1 MLEGGLRSPS
11 RKQRGGGRMS
21 LACDSRGG
29 AVFLTEKSS
38 KCSGFCMCH
47 PARASRH
54 KASDTE
60 TVLSRRSVGDGPDI
74 LFPVPP
80 HSLRPRGSAL
90 TLGVG
95 DTEGIE
101 MSMIGSSDSWFH
113 ATHFSS
119 PDAVRA
125 LLSKACLHSRPEHN
139 RRVAQTRAGDPGCV
153 PHVLT
158 GAVRESVVD
167 TWSLVYTARDN
178 FAQARGRR
186 RRRR

>member
-1 MLEGGLRSPS
+1 VL
-11 RKQRGGGRMS
+11 
-21 LACDSRGG
+21 
-29 AVFLTEKSS
+29 LTEKSS

-80 HSLRPRGSAL
+80 HSLRRARL

-101 MSMIGSSDSWFH
+101 MSMIGSSDSCMRHTCWRCE
-113 ATHFSS
+113 SS
-119 PDAVRA
+119 AFES
-125 LLSKACLHSRPEHN
+125 LFTQ
-139 RRVAQTRAGDPGCV
+139 QTRA
-153 PHVLT
+153 
-158 GAVRESVVD
+158 
-167 TWSLVYTARDN
+167 
-178 FAQARGRR
+178 
-186 RRRR
+186 